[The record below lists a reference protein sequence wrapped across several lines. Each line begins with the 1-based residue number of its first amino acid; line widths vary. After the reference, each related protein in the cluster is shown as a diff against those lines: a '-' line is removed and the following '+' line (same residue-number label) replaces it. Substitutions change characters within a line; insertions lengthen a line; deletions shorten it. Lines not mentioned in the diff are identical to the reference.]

1 MKCGKYGFFDRVSG
15 KFRGFGKTLKHKGN
29 KILIGQTYNPKI
41 LIAKNFSKGRDTKMD
56 KKILITFPC
65 SLGELLDKAKQA
77 VDNDRID
84 SCEIC
89 TCGYDGD
96 GDAIFV
102 AQDYKK
108 EV

>member
-1 MKCGKYGFFDRVSG
+1 
-15 KFRGFGKTLKHKGN
+15 
-29 KILIGQTYNPKI
+29 
-41 LIAKNFSKGRDTKMD
+41 MD

-84 SCEIC
+84 RCEIC

-102 AQDYKK
+102 THDYKK